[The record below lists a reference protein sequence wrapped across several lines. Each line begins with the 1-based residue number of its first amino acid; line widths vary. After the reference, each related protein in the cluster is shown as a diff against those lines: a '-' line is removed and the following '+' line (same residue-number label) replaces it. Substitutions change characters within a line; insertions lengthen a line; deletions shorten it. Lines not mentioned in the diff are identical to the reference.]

1 MKKEYGD
8 IISPEKQI
16 FTKQKGRVPFVTNKI
31 KLRKIIMSKVI
42 GIDLGTTNSCVAV
55 YEGGEAKIIPN
66 KEGKNTTPS
75 VVAFTDKG
83 EVLVGDP
90 AKRQAITNPNK
101 TISSIKRIMGLMM
114 SEENA
119 KAAHDKV
126 TYNIVNKDGM
136 AAVDVDGKVYT
147 PQEISA
153 KILSKLK
160 EDAEAY
166 LGSTVT
172 DAVITVPAYFNDA
185 QRKAT
190 KDAGT
195 IAGLNVLRI
204 INEPTASALAYGLE
218 SKSDE
223 NVLVYDL
230 GGGTF
235 DVTVLEISD
244 GTFEVLSTDGNAF
257 LGGDDFDN
265 KIVDYLNSEFKNTHG
280 IDLKNDK
287 MALQRLKDAAEN
299 AKKELSSSTE
309 TEINLPFITM
319 TQAGPQHLVIK
330 LTRAKFEGMI
340 ENLIKETIDHIK
352 TAMKESGLDNN
363 AIKEIIMV
371 GGSIRVPLA
380 QKMVS
385 EYFGGKQ
392 LNKSVNPDEVVAAG
406 AAIQGGVL
414 RGDVKDVL
422 LLDVTPLSLGI
433 ETLGGVATKI
443 IEKGTTIPVK
453 KSQIFSTAEDNQ
465 PAVSIS
471 VVQGEREFARDNKS
485 LGLFELGDIPA
496 APRGVPQIEVTFDI
510 DANGILTVSSTDKGT
525 GKSQSITIS
534 GSSGLSEEEINKMI
548 QDAEAHKAEDTKR
561 KELVETKNQAD
572 ALIAQTEKA
581 LSENSDKID
590 AEEKVK
596 IEAAITDL
604 KDTLKDTDATKE
616 QIDAKVKTLTEA
628 SHKMAEAMYKKDGD
642 QTTGAADSSKKKAD
656 DDVIDA
662 EIE

>member
-1 MKKEYGD
+1 
-8 IISPEKQI
+8 
-16 FTKQKGRVPFVTNKI
+16 
-31 KLRKIIMSKVI
+31 MSKVI
-42 GIDLGTTNSCVAV
+42 GIDLGTTNSAVAV

-90 AKRQAITNPNK
+90 AKRQAITNPEK
-101 TISSIKRIMGLMM
+101 TIYSVKRIMGLMM
-114 SEENA
+114 NEEKA
-119 KAAHDKV
+119 KEAHDKV
-126 TYNIVNKDGM
+126 TYKIVDKNGM
-136 AAVDVDGKVYT
+136 AAVDVAGKIYT

-166 LGSTVT
+166 LGQPVT

-190 KDAGT
+190 KEAGT

-204 INEPTASALAYGLE
+204 INEPTASALAYGLDKKGE
-218 SKSDE
+218 E

-235 DVTVLEISD
+235 DVTVLEIAD
-244 GTFEVLSTDGNAF
+244 GTFEVLATDGNAF

-265 KIVDYLNSEFKNTHG
+265 RIVDFLAEQFKADNG
-280 IDLKNDK
+280 IDLKADK
-287 MALQRLKDAAEN
+287 MALQRLKDAAEA
-299 AKKELSSSTE
+299 AKKELSSAME
-309 TEINLPFITM
+309 TEINLPFIT
-319 TQAGPQHLVIK
+319 ADASGPKHLVVK

-340 ENLIKETIDHIK
+340 EDLVNETMTHID
-352 TAMKESGLDNN
+352 TALKDAGLSKSDIN
-363 AIKEIIMV
+363 EIIMV
-371 GGSIRVPLA
+371 GGSTRVPLV
-380 QKMVS
+380 QKKVS
-385 EYFGGKQ
+385 DYFDGKE
-392 LNKSVNPDEVVAAG
+392 LNKSVNPDEVVALG

-465 PAVSIS
+465 PAVSIH
-471 VVQGEREFARDNKS
+471 VVQGEREFAKDNKS
-485 LGLFELGDIPA
+485 LGMFELTDIPP

-510 DANGILTVSSTDKGT
+510 DANGILTVSAVDKGT
-525 GKSQSITIS
+525 GKSQEIKIT
-534 GSSGLSEEEINKMI
+534 GSSGLSEEEINQMV
-548 QDAEAHKAEDTKR
+548 QDAERHKAEDEKR
-561 KELVETKNQAD
+561 KQLVETRNQAD
-572 ALIAQTEKA
+572 ALIAQTEKTLA
-581 LSENSDKID
+581 EAGDNVD
-590 AEEKVK
+590 AGEKAA
-596 IEAAITDL
+596 IEAAINDL
-604 KDTLKDTDATKE
+604 KETLKDDNATKE
-616 QIDAKVKTLTEA
+616 QIEEKVKTLTEK
-628 SHKMAEAMYKKDGD
+628 SHKLAEQMYKQEQAGG
-642 QTTGAADSSKKKAD
+642 QQAASEGAKKAD

>member
-1 MKKEYGD
+1 
-8 IISPEKQI
+8 
-16 FTKQKGRVPFVTNKI
+16 
-31 KLRKIIMSKVI
+31 MSKVI

-66 KEGKNTTPS
+66 AEGKNTTPS

-90 AKRQAITNPNK
+90 AKRQAITNPEK
-101 TISSIKRIMGLMM
+101 TISSVKRIMGLMM
-114 SEENA
+114 NEENA
-119 KAAHDKV
+119 KLAQEKV
-126 TYNIVNKDGM
+126 TYKIVDKDGM
-136 AAVDVDGKVYT
+136 AAVDVAGKIYT

-166 LGSTVT
+166 LGEKVT
-172 DAVITVPAYFNDA
+172 DAVITVPAYFNDS

-218 SKSDE
+218 KKSDE
-223 NVLVYDL
+223 DVLVYDL

-235 DVTVLEISD
+235 DVTTLEISD

-265 KIVDYLNSEFKNTHG
+265 KIVDWLASEFKASHG

-287 MALQRLKDAAEN
+287 MALQRLKDAAES
-299 AKKELSSSTE
+299 AKKELSSATE

-319 TQAGPQHLVIK
+319 TEAGPQHLVVK

-340 ENLIKETIDHIK
+340 EPLVDETMDHVQI
-352 TAMKESGLDNN
+352 AMKDADLSKGD
-363 AIKEIIMV
+363 IKEIIMV
-371 GGSIRVPLA
+371 GGSTRVPLV
-380 QKMVS
+380 QKRVS
-385 EYFGGKQ
+385 DYFDGKE

-433 ETLGGVATKI
+433 ETLGGVATKV

-465 PAVSIS
+465 PAVSIN
-471 VVQGEREFARDNKS
+471 VVQGEREFAKDNKS
-485 LGLFELGDIPA
+485 LGLFELTDIPA

-510 DANGILTVSSTDKGT
+510 DANGILTVSAVDKGT
-525 GKSQSITIS
+525 GKEQKITIS
-534 GSSGLSEEEINKMI
+534 GASGLSEEEIEKMV
-548 QDAEAHKAEDTKR
+548 QDAEAHKAEDEAR
-561 KELVETKNQAD
+561 KAVVELKNQAD
-572 ALIAQTEKA
+572 ALIAQTEKSMKEMGDNLA
-581 LSENSDKID
+581 AD
-590 AEEKVK
+590 EKAK
-596 IEAAITDL
+596 IEAAIKDLQDVL
-604 KDTLKDTDATKE
+604 KDENSTKE
-616 QIDAKVKTLTEA
+616 QIEEKVKVLTEA
-628 SHKMAEAMYKKDGD
+628 SHKMAEQMYKKEQGGEA
-642 QTTGAADSSKKKAD
+642 GAADSA
-656 DDVIDA
+656 
-662 EIE
+662 

>member
-1 MKKEYGD
+1 
-8 IISPEKQI
+8 
-16 FTKQKGRVPFVTNKI
+16 
-31 KLRKIIMSKVI
+31 MSKVI

-66 KEGKNTTPS
+66 AEGKNTTPS

-90 AKRQAITNPNK
+90 AKRQAITNPEK

-114 SEENA
+114 NEENA
-119 KAAHDKV
+119 KEAHDKV
-126 TYNIVNKDGM
+126 TYNIVDKDGS
-136 AAVDVDGKVYT
+136 AAVDVAGKIYT

-153 KILSKLK
+153 KILTKLK

-166 LGSTVT
+166 VGSAIT

-218 SKSDE
+218 SKSEE

-235 DVTVLEISD
+235 DVTTLEISD

-265 KIVDYLNSEFKNTHG
+265 KIVDMLNDEFKNSHG
-280 IDLKNDK
+280 IELKNDK

-299 AKKELSSSTE
+299 AKKELSSAQE

-319 TQAGPQHLVIK
+319 TEAGPQHLVVK
-330 LTRAKFEGMI
+330 VTRAKFEGMI
-340 ENLIKETIDHIK
+340 SDLIDETVDHIK
-352 TAMKESGLDNN
+352 IAMKEADLDNN
-363 AIKEIIMV
+363 EIKEIIMV
-371 GGSIRVPLA
+371 GGSTRVPAA
-380 QKMVS
+380 QEAVS
-385 EYFGGKQ
+385 KYFGGKE
-392 LNKSVNPDEVVAAG
+392 LNKGVNPDEVVAAG

-433 ETLGGVATKI
+433 ETLGGVMTKI

-453 KSQIFSTAEDNQ
+453 KSQVFSTAEDNQ

-471 VVQGEREFARDNKS
+471 VGQGEREFAKDNKS

-534 GSSGLSEEEINKMI
+534 GSSGLSEEEINKMV
-548 QDAEAHKAEDTKR
+548 QDAEENKAADEER
-561 KELVETKNQAD
+561 KAMVDLKNQAD
-572 ALIAQTEKA
+572 ALVVQVEKTMTDMG
-581 LSENSDKID
+581 DKIE
-590 AEEKVK
+590 AEEKAK

-604 KDTLKDTDATKE
+604 KDTLKDDAATKE
-616 QIDAKVKTLTEA
+616 QIEEKVKTLTEA
-628 SHKMAEAMYKKDGD
+628 SHKVTEEMYKKEQAGE
-642 QTTGAADSSKKKAD
+642 QPQGEADAKKKKD
-656 DDVIDA
+656 DEDVIDA

>member
-1 MKKEYGD
+1 
-8 IISPEKQI
+8 
-16 FTKQKGRVPFVTNKI
+16 
-31 KLRKIIMSKVI
+31 MSKVI

-83 EVLVGDP
+83 EILVGDP
-90 AKRQAITNPNK
+90 AKRQAITNPDK
-101 TISSIKRIMGLMM
+101 TIYSVKRIMGLMM
-114 SEENA
+114 NEEKA
-119 KAAHDKV
+119 KEAHDKV
-126 TYNIVNKDGM
+126 TYKIVDKNGM
-136 AAVDVDGKVYT
+136 AAVDVAGKVYT

-160 EDAEAY
+160 ADAESY
-166 LGSTVT
+166 LGQAVT

-190 KDAGT
+190 KEAGT

-204 INEPTASALAYGLE
+204 INEPTASALAYGLD
-218 SKSDE
+218 SKGDE
-223 NVLVYDL
+223 KVLVYDL

-235 DVTVLEISD
+235 DVTVLEISE

-265 KIVDYLNSEFKNTHG
+265 KIVDFLASEFKSDHG
-280 IDLKNDK
+280 IDLKADK

-299 AKKELSSSTE
+299 AKKELSSAEE
-309 TEINLPFITM
+309 TEINLPFITADA
-319 TQAGPQHLVIK
+319 TGPKHLVIK

-340 ENLIKETIDHIK
+340 DDMIKETISHIK
-352 TAMKESGLDNN
+352 TAMKDAGMDKKEIN
-363 AIKEIIMV
+363 EIIMV
-371 GGSIRVPLA
+371 GGSTRVPLA

-385 EYFGGKQ
+385 DEFGGKT
-392 LNKSVNPDEVVAAG
+392 LNKGVNPDEVVAAG

-453 KSQIFSTAEDNQ
+453 KSQVFSTAEDNQ

-485 LGLFELGDIPA
+485 LGLFELTGIPA

-534 GSSGLSEEEINKMI
+534 GSSGLSEEEINKMV
-548 QDAEAHKAEDTKR
+548 QDAEAHKAEDAAR
-561 KELVETKNQAD
+561 KEVVDLRNQAD
-572 ALIAQTEKA
+572 ALASQTEKS
-581 LSENSDKID
+581 LKEMEDKID
-590 AEEKVK
+590 ASEK
-596 IEAAITDL
+596 AAIESALEEL
-604 KDTLKDTDATKE
+604 KAVLKNTDATKE
-616 QIDAKVKTLTEA
+616 EIEAATKKLADA
-628 SHKMAEAMYKKDGD
+628 SHKMAEQMYKQQEGGEAAS
-642 QTTGAADSSKKKAD
+642 GAAKKD

>member
-1 MKKEYGD
+1 
-8 IISPEKQI
+8 
-16 FTKQKGRVPFVTNKI
+16 
-31 KLRKIIMSKVI
+31 MSKVI

-55 YEGGEAKIIPN
+55 YEGGKAKVIPN

-90 AKRQAITNPNK
+90 AKRQAITNPHK

-114 SEENA
+114 SEEKA
-119 KAAHDKV
+119 KEAHDKV
-126 TYNIVNKDGM
+126 TYKIVDKNGM
-136 AAVDVDGKVYT
+136 AAVDVAGTIYT

-153 KILSKLK
+153 KILTKLK

-166 LGSTVT
+166 LGEKVT
-172 DAVITVPAYFNDA
+172 DAVITVPAYFNDS

-190 KDAGT
+190 QEAGA

-204 INEPTASALAYGLE
+204 INEPTASALAYGLD
-218 SKSDE
+218 SKAE
-223 NVLVYDL
+223 ETVLVYDL

-235 DVTVLEISD
+235 DVTTLEISD

-265 KIVDYLNSEFKNTHG
+265 KIVDFLATEFKNNHG

-309 TEINLPFITM
+309 TEIILPFITM
-319 TQAGPQHLVIK
+319 TEAGPQHLVVK

-340 ENLIKETIDHIK
+340 ENYIKETIDHIK
-352 TAMKESGLDNN
+352 VAMKDADLDKGD
-363 AIKEIIMV
+363 IKEIIMV
-371 GGSIRVPLA
+371 GGSIRVPKA
-380 QKMVS
+380 QEMVS
-385 EYFGGKQ
+385 AYFDGKE

-433 ETLGGVATKI
+433 ETLGGVMTKI

-453 KSQIFSTAEDNQ
+453 KSQVFSTAEDNQ

-471 VVQGEREFARDNKS
+471 VGQGEREFAKDNKS
-485 LGLFELGDIPA
+485 LGLFELTGIPS

-510 DANGILTVSSTDKGT
+510 DANGILTVSAKDKGT
-525 GKSQSITIS
+525 GKSQEIKIT
-534 GSSGLSEEEINKMI
+534 GSSGLSEEEIEKMI
-548 QDAEAHKAEDTKR
+548 QDAEKNKEEDNKR
-561 KELVETKNQAD
+561 KELVDLRNQAD
-572 ALIAQTEKA
+572 ALISQTEKS
-581 LSENSDKID
+581 LSEMGDKIE
-590 AEEKVK
+590 AEEKTK
-596 IEAAITDL
+596 IETAISEL
-604 KDTLKDTDATKE
+604 KDILKDESASKE
-616 QIDAKVKTLTEA
+616 QIEAKVKALTEA
-628 SHKMAEAMYKKDGD
+628 SHKMAEQMYAKDQGE
-642 QTTGAADSSKKKAD
+642 GAPSEAKKAD